1 MGGVRFRSGGKN
13 IHAGMCVLWTS
24 WKLHFILHFASPWV
38 IRAYIYIYKN
48 RRRFLNTWSRE
59 RALSIKYA
67 LRTFVKFLA
76 VFFSRLR
83 YEKMGT
89 CSMILCNATL
99 RTHQTKR
106 KKKKTK
112 NLRRKVTMY
121 SAWKNI
127 SFVRILSKAN
137 EKGQEQRV
145 LLSAWYR
152 FSFPSC
158 PLLYT
163 LSEPINCNIP
173 LSFAMFYQ

>member
-1 MGGVRFRSGGKN
+1 MGGGLRFRFGGKN

-106 KKKKTK
+106 KKKNKK
-112 NLRRKVTMY
+112 FKEKSNHVLCVKEYIICAYIKQSKRKGTGTESSLIRV
-121 SAWKNI
+121 I
-127 SFVRILSKAN
+127 SFLVS
-137 EKGQEQRV
+137 
-145 LLSAWYR
+145 
-152 FSFPSC
+152 
-158 PLLYT
+158 
-163 LSEPINCNIP
+163 
-173 LSFAMFYQ
+173 